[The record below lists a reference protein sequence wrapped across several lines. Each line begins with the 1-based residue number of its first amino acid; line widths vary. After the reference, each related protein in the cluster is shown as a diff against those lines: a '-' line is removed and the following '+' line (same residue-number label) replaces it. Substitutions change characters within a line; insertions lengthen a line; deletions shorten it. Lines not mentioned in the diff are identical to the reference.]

1 MASHDSRLFARN
13 IGVELFHK
21 QGLEINRPRGS
32 GYYVFIHFHTPVE
45 FTIDKEPIREKGG
58 CCIVYAPPKP
68 QFYHSVTNANFGND
82 WMHFTG
88 SGVMPLL
95 RSLNIP
101 VNRPFRPVGTGFIA
115 GGLRRIND
123 EKVRRDPYWE
133 IGMDTGI
140 RSFLLELARNITA
153 GQKNQNKKRA
163 GEMRKELLK
172 LRALLQENC
181 YESWS
186 LERMAE
192 KVHLSSSRFSVLYRQ
207 TFRTSPV
214 SDLLHMRIELAKYY
228 LGMMQMEVNDVA
240 ESCGFANI
248 YYFHRQFKK
257 IVGMTPRTFQRTYQ
271 EVDPNPTTASPAAHG
286 DRDCWV

>member
-1 MASHDSRLFARN
+1 MARHDSKLFARN

-21 QGLEINRPRGS
+21 QGIVINRPRGS

-45 FTIDKEPIREKGG
+45 FTIDKEPIREEAG

-68 QFYHSVTNANFGND
+68 HFYNSVSNTSFGND

-88 SGVMPLL
+88 GGVMSLL

-101 VNRPFRPVGTGFIA
+101 VNRPFRPIGTSFIA
-115 GGLRRIND
+115 SALRRIND
-123 EKVRRDPYWE
+123 EKVRKDPYWE
-133 IGMDTGI
+133 VGMDTGI
-140 RSFLLELARNITA
+140 RSFLLELARNITV
-153 GQKNQNKKRA
+153 GPKNQIKKRA
-163 GEMRKELLK
+163 GEMREELLK
-172 LRALLQENC
+172 LRALMQENC
-181 YESWS
+181 FETWT

-228 LGMMQMEVNDVA
+228 LGMMQMGVDDVA

-271 EVDPNPTTASPAAHG
+271 GDDLHPTTTSPVAHG
-286 DRDCWV
+286 HGDCWT